1 MHAHTERIL
10 RELKRARVELQGVAR
25 TTLPWAIRAI
35 GRIEARL
42 SRPLRAAIV
51 GEFNSGKSSLANLLV
66 GIESLPTAVVSSTR
80 IPTLLYHALR
90 PEVWATHHDGRRE
103 QLHAAKE
110 ARAQSII
117 QLEVGLP
124 SARLREMEILDLP
137 GLANPRFEHRLCDLF
152 LQNVDIVLWCTAS
165 IQAWKESE
173 RAAWD
178 RVPAR
183 LRDRALLVVTHG
195 DLVHEATDQR
205 KLLRRLQKDA
215 FSFRDVVLIS
225 TNEALAS
232 MRQERKA
239 SNSPALEASGA
250 NALDSA
256 LAKLLLSVREDRTK
270 AAIAVTRRIAQV
282 ALSRLE

>member
-1 MHAHTERIL
+1 MHAHTDRIL
-10 RELKRARVELQGVAR
+10 QELKRARVELQGVAR
-25 TTLPWAIRAI
+25 TTLPWAIRTI

-80 IPTLLYHALR
+80 IPTRLYHALR
-90 PEVWATHHDGRRE
+90 PQIWATHHDGRRE

-110 ARAQSII
+110 AREQSII
-117 QLEVGLP
+117 QLDVGLP

-137 GLANPRFEHRLCDLF
+137 GLANPRLERRLSDLF

-183 LRDRALLVVTHG
+183 LRGRALLVVTHG
-195 DLVHEATDQR
+195 DLVREAADKQ
-205 KLLRRLQKDA
+205 KLFRRLQKEA
-215 FSFRDVVLIS
+215 VSFRDVVLIS
-225 TNEALAS
+225 TNEAVAA
-232 MRQERKA
+232 MREEGKA
-239 SNSPALEASGA
+239 STAPALEASGA
-250 NALDSA
+250 YALENA
-256 LAKLLLSVREDRTK
+256 LAKLLLSVREHRAK
-270 AAIAVTRRIAQV
+270 AAIAVTRRIAQA

>member
-1 MHAHTERIL
+1 MQVHTDKIL
-10 RELKRARVELQGVAR
+10 RELKRARVELQGVAG
-25 TTLPWAIRAI
+25 TTLPCAIRAF
-35 GRIEARL
+35 GRVEARL
-42 SRPLRAAIV
+42 SRPLRVAIV

-90 PEVWATHHDGRRE
+90 PEIWAIHHNGRRE
-103 QLHAAKE
+103 QLRAAKE
-110 ARAQSII
+110 AREQSIM

-124 SARLREMEILDLP
+124 SGRLREMQILDLP
-137 GLANPRFEHRLCDLF
+137 GLANPIFERRLGDLF
-152 LQNVDIVLWCTAS
+152 LQNVDIVLWCTVS

-183 LRDRALLVVTHG
+183 LRGRALLVVTHG
-195 DLVHEATDQR
+195 DLVHQVGDKR
-205 KLLRRLQKDA
+205 KLLYRLRKEA
-215 FSFRDVVLIS
+215 VSFRDIVLLS

-232 MRQERKA
+232 MREGRKT
-239 SNSPALEASGA
+239 PAAPTLEASGA
-250 NALDSA
+250 NALESA
-256 LAKLLLSVREDRTK
+256 LAKLLLSVREHRTK
-270 AAIAVTRRIAQV
+270 AAVAVTRRIAQA

>member
-1 MHAHTERIL
+1 MNAHTDRIL
-10 RELKRARVELQGVAR
+10 RELKRARVELQAAAR
-25 TTLPWAIRAI
+25 TTLPCAIRAF

-42 SRPLRAAIV
+42 SRPLRVAIV

-90 PEVWATHHDGRRE
+90 PEIWATYHNGRRD
-103 QLHAAKE
+103 QLRAAKE
-110 ARAQSII
+110 AREQSII

-124 SARLREMEILDLP
+124 SARLREMQILDLP
-137 GLANPRFEHRLCDLF
+137 GLANPRFERRLGDLF
-152 LQNVDIVLWCTAS
+152 LQNVDIVLWCTVS

-183 LRDRALLVVTHG
+183 LRGRALLVVTHG
-195 DLVHEATDQR
+195 DLVREAADKR
-205 KLLRRLQKDA
+205 KLLRRLQKEA
-215 FSFRDVVLIS
+215 VSFRDVVLIS

-232 MRQERKA
+232 IKGLTA
-239 SNSPALEASGA
+239 PALDASGA
-250 NALDSA
+250 NALESA
-256 LAKLLLSVREDRTK
+256 LSKLLLSVREHRTK
-270 AAIAVTRRIAQV
+270 AAIAVTRRIAQA

>member
-1 MHAHTERIL
+1 MHAHTDRIL

-51 GEFNSGKSSLANLLV
+51 GEFNSGKSSLANLIV

-80 IPTLLYHALR
+80 IPTHLYHAVR
-90 PEVWATHHDGRRE
+90 PQIWATHHDGRRE

-110 ARAQSII
+110 AQEESII
-117 QLEVGLP
+117 RLEVGLP
-124 SARLREMEILDLP
+124 AARLREMEILDLP
-137 GLANPRFEHRLCDLF
+137 GLANPRLERRLCDLF

-183 LRDRALLVVTHG
+183 LRGRALLVVTHG
-195 DLVHEATDQR
+195 DLVREAADKR
-205 KLLRRLQKDA
+205 KLLCRLRKEA
-215 FSFRDVVLIS
+215 GSFRDVLLIS
-225 TNEALAS
+225 TNEALAL
-232 MRQERKA
+232 MREGGKV
-239 SNSPALEASGA
+239 SDVSALEASGA
-250 NALDSA
+250 NALEGA
-256 LAKLLLSVREDRTK
+256 LAELLRSVREHRAK
-270 AAIAVTRRIAQV
+270 AAVAVTRRIARA